1 MTTFASMIDER
12 AYELALSQLAQAREE
27 KMLLFEQVK
36 RLTEEVALLRSSS
49 SSQADQQAETI
60 KELTAKISELSSQV
74 EKLNARIDHLNE
86 VIQMKD
92 EVIKAKDLQIKNL
105 KNEVANGRRHRFGPT
120 TEQRNLLNNRP
131 TDTEGERKRDFDGTP
146 ESLPPDSEQP
156 KGEDSDGVTPKKQK
170 RKKETQQR
178 QPKQPHR
185 VDETITHEVEEYYE
199 LPAGARFVYRDDELL
214 AERNQSR
221 KLS

>member
-1 MTTFASMIDER
+1 MIDER

-105 KNEVANGRRHRFGPT
+105 KNEVANGRRHRFSPT
-120 TEQRNLLNNRP
+120 AEQRNFLNNRP